1 MCVLGALTPEQLR
14 QRIPNWSLESDGQ
27 LLQYMVSIAKNIEN
41 LCSKTR
47 DDLDS
52 LILKVKQSELALS
65 NATNQFSAVEQV
77 KFVENRVEEDDESF
91 YGLRRRRQQVDEPRK
106 GPEQEQGDERTPDDL
121 IQLAV
126 ERSVEGM
133 YQAYDKYALP
143 ISDSESSDDEFTP
156 TSRRTIMQALPTLLT
171 SKRPLPHVI
180 GSEEWQNN
188 WHVGLNWETGSDSDR
203 KEEYSDSPSETD
215 DGGMFPSQPN
225 SKQHTPSESESSIW
239 GPEGRKRA
247 PSLDPSIT
255 GDDGSSIYSFAS
267 SSKVPRTLP
276 IRHTVP
282 GRGLSSE
289 VTRLK
294 PPNLFPEEPPAEVGR
309 QRGDRGLFD
318 DSPEEDEPMPTP
330 TPQPRQTAPLN
341 DTTAN
346 TFFKGNTQPPAR
358 KLVNLFDDEPP
369 EPSQDTPA
377 VPERR
382 KTVNLFIESED
393 EEEEIRENV
402 RNNNRTPAIDDR
414 DSKQSTKQRAS
425 ALTNPKAI
433 PNLVD
438 ELNNNLRKRNGPSGP
453 EKSRAV
459 AAENVRD
466 RPALVNN
473 KRPEANLFD
482 DEPPEDKFDQLF
494 QAANVSVKPNA
505 RSTDVPVAQVTT
517 PAVKD
522 KIIVNLFAEDDED
535 DYGGIVVGSNETKSQ
550 PKSPQQG
557 TPIIPGRM
565 MLPKP
570 AERLPVPKKK
580 SIFDESESEEDADAV
595 LFGAPATVPPIVTT
609 IPKAAP
615 KPVKSIFS
623 DSSEAEDDDD
633 EALFGKSSS
642 ILKDKLDALKKNGG
656 TAGVDKETNSSS
668 KTVGNSTSKSKS
680 LFDEDSDDEQSSS
693 KDHTLFG
700 SASKPEIASVIKT
713 TKNAPRVS
721 LFDDEPPSDDE
732 DALFGKSVPQKA
744 IPQPRLNRV
753 EDITKQSATLD
764 EPETRETDTR
774 NNTVAQQP
782 TPKDELF
789 TNAQPSESAPKQ
801 TPATI
806 ISQPA
811 SKAVPIDP
819 TNIRSMILKK
829 SIFNSDSES
838 EEDDSMF
845 DTLPRSVDIANAVST
860 KDEPSVTKDENKISP
875 TKGETRQE
883 QDAPTVEIKANIEE
897 DTKSNN
903 EQNEENSSEAKS
915 NDVIQTNSQ
924 SMNHA
929 VQKEFNNVDRL
940 AVDPLIDEG
949 STSKNENGN
958 ETSTDSKMDGSEEN
972 DELSHTKPCEE
983 MESSRPTLEASL
995 SSNNVVTVSETI
1007 ANERSE
1013 NLDQTHVEP
1022 PEFEEKPPLEV
1033 KSATGIMIANDID
1046 YYLHTNEPAKS
1057 EDSKLSNA
1065 SESAVEEPPPI
1076 ASITP
1081 PSAKSE
1087 PKSALTFSPIG
1098 LFDDVPPPD
1107 DGDETDDATTQRPD
1121 SQTIDSGESAM
1132 PSIMD
1137 ETVAYPTESQSLN
1150 FIPST
1155 SGAGDGGNRSRY
1167 LFDDEP
1173 PPDEADNTRAK
1184 SNFGDAAVGRISSSV
1199 SKGLFDNV
1207 APSSL
1212 PPMVEDSRLDSGKP
1226 SRMKIN
1232 KLNTKISIN
1241 VAALL
1246 PGARR
1251 SPGNVSSSPEKIH
1264 SILNDSATPPEDKKP
1279 TQSGSVA
1286 SSEKLTGL
1294 NKGRARIPT
1303 KRKPP
1308 SRQQLR
1314 AGTGTSALQNSPSE
1328 EEGIQTDTKKSTAD
1342 DRIVVGSEGKIE
1354 HIEAGLPET
1363 SFPPQNHLSSSVKT
1377 QQSVLKR
1384 NEDPFVDRLSA
1395 SVRNPS
1401 KRSVLVPD
1409 GTEATKPLAVV
1420 SDQKTTAKPST
1431 KSIFDDS
1438 DSNCEDNDMFSS
1450 KLPSTAV
1457 PVRKPTPVQ
1466 EPLARQQPNVGVG
1479 VGASRSIFFS
1489 DDDEANGDDE
1499 DDLFGPKVSSIAG
1512 QLKSK
1517 GADASTT
1524 RMGAKIERK
1533 GLFDDDDDGSDDDDD
1548 LFGSKSRTITKV
1560 NSHQQP
1566 VEQSKPT
1573 NRSLPI
1579 ITKPITTTTRTGDDP
1594 LADLLADS

>member
-27 LLQYMVSIAKNIEN
+27 LLQYMVSIAKNIEH

-47 DDLDS
+47 NDLDS
-52 LILKVKQSELALS
+52 LMLKVKHSELTLA

-91 YGLRRRRQQVDEPRK
+91 YGLRRRRQQVAEPRK
-106 GPEQEQGDERTPDDL
+106 PTEQEQGDERTLDDL

-133 YQAYDKYALP
+133 YQSYDKYALP
-143 ISDSESSDDEFTP
+143 LSDSESSDEEFTP
-156 TSRRTIMQALPTLLT
+156 SSKRTIMQALPTLLAT
-171 SKRPLPHVI
+171 KRPLPHVI

-239 GPEGRKRA
+239 GAEGRKRA

-255 GDDGSSIYSFAS
+255 GDDGSSVYSFAS

-276 IRHTVP
+276 NKHNVP

-289 VTRLK
+289 VSRLK
-294 PPNLFPEEPPAEVGR
+294 PPSLFPEEPPSEDSR

-318 DSPEEDEPMPTP
+318 DSPEVDEPMPTP
-330 TPQPRQTAPLN
+330 KPQPRQTAPPN
-341 DTTAN
+341 DTSK

-377 VPERR
+377 LPERR

-393 EEEEIRENV
+393 DEDEIRDNV
-402 RNNNRTPAIDDR
+402 RNNNRTPAIDDH
-414 DSKQSTKQRAS
+414 DSKQPPKQRGS

-438 ELNNNLRKRNGPSGP
+438 ELNNNLRKRNDGLSGP
-453 EKSRAV
+453 EKSRSVTAESDRHHP
-459 AAENVRD
+459 AA
-466 RPALVNN
+466 VNN
-473 KRPEANLFD
+473 RRPETNLFD

-494 QAANVSVKPNA
+494 QAANVSVKPNV
-505 RSTDVPVAQVTT
+505 RTT
-517 PAVKD
+517 ALPAPAAAPAVKD

-535 DYGGIVVGSNETKSQ
+535 DYGGIVVGSNETKPQ
-550 PKSPQQG
+550 PKSPQKG
-557 TPIIPGRM
+557 TPITPGRM

-570 AERLPVPKKK
+570 AERLPVAKKK

-595 LFGAPATVPPIVTT
+595 LFGAPGTVPPVAQA

-615 KPVKSIFS
+615 KPIKSIFS

-642 ILKDKLDALKKNGG
+642 ILKDKLDALKKNGA
-656 TAGVDKETNSSS
+656 TTEN
-668 KTVGNSTSKSKS
+668 NSTSKPVSNSTNKSKS
-680 LFDEDSDDEQSSS
+680 IFDDDSDN
-693 KDHTLFG
+693 DHSATNDQALFG
-700 SASKPEIASVIKT
+700 SVSKPELTSVSKT

-732 DALFGKSVPQKA
+732 DALFGKSVTQKA
-744 IPQPRLNRV
+744 IRQPQLNRV
-753 EDITKQSATLD
+753 EDTTVRPTKLD
-764 EPETRETDTR
+764 EPASRETNTR
-774 NNTVAQQP
+774 SNTAKQQS
-782 TPKDELF
+782 TPKDDLF
-789 TNAQPSESAPKQ
+789 ANAQPIESAPKH
-801 TPATI
+801 PPETI
-806 ISQPA
+806 KSQPA
-811 SKAVPIDP
+811 FEAAPIDP

-838 EEDDSMF
+838 EEDDSIF
-845 DTLPRSVDIANAVST
+845 DTAPKTVEITNNST
-860 KDEPSVTKDENKISP
+860 RNVESSGTTGESETSP
-875 TKGETRQE
+875 TKEDSRQM
-883 QDAPTVEIKANIEE
+883 QDVEEA
-897 DTKSNN
+897 TKNN
-903 EQNEENSSEAKS
+903 EIIEENSSELS
-915 NDVIQTNSQ
+915 INDVAQIDLQ
-924 SMNHA
+924 STNHA
-929 VQKEFNNVDRL
+929 AEEEYNSLDRL
-940 AVDPLIDEG
+940 AVDPILVEG
-949 STSKNENGN
+949 STSKTENDN
-958 ETSTDSKMDGSEEN
+958 ETSSDGK
-972 DELSHTKPCEE
+972 KPCDEIE
-983 MESSRPTLEASL
+983 NFRPTLEAVPA
-995 SSNNVVTVSETI
+995 SNNAVDTTRSETI
-1007 ANERSE
+1007 TNEGPV
-1013 NLDQTHVEP
+1013 NLEPTQIEP
-1022 PEFEEKPPLEV
+1022 PEIEEMPP
-1033 KSATGIMIANDID
+1033 AGGTTTGIMIANDID
-1046 YYLHTNEPAKS
+1046 YYLHTNEPAKTES
-1057 EDSKLSNA
+1057 RKSSTA
-1065 SESAVEEPPPI
+1065 SGSAIEEPSSTD
-1076 ASITP
+1076 ASATP

-1107 DGDETDDATTQRPD
+1107 DGDETDDVTHRQLP
-1121 SQTIDSGESAM
+1121 QTMDPGESAM

-1137 ETVAYPTESQSLN
+1137 ETAAYPTESQSLN
-1150 FIPST
+1150 FIPT

-1184 SNFGDAAVGRISSSV
+1184 SNFGDVTPGRMGNSV

-1212 PPMVEDSRLDSGKP
+1212 PPMVEDSRAEPNKP
-1226 SRMKIN
+1226 SRVKIN

-1251 SPGNVSSSPEKIH
+1251 SPGNASTSPQKIDSVSKEAAIS
-1264 SILNDSATPPEDKKP
+1264 PEDKKS
-1279 TQSGSVA
+1279 TQSGDVSG
-1286 SSEKLTGL
+1286 SEKLTGL

-1308 SRQQLR
+1308 SRQNLR
-1314 AGTGTSALQNSPSE
+1314 AGTGRSSLQSTPSE
-1328 EEGIQTDTKKSTAD
+1328 EEGIQTDSKISTAD

-1363 SFPPQNHLSSSVKT
+1363 SFPPQNHLSSAPKA
-1377 QQSVLKR
+1377 QQSVLKL
-1384 NEDPFVDRLSA
+1384 NEDPLVDRLSA

-1409 GTEATKPLAVV
+1409 GTEGTKPLAVV
-1420 SDQKTTAKPST
+1420 SVQKTTAKPST
-1431 KSIFDDS
+1431 NSIFDDS
-1438 DSNCEDNDMFSS
+1438 DSNGEDNDVFFSKPTS
-1450 KLPSTAV
+1450 KAV
-1457 PVRKPTPVQ
+1457 PVKKAAPIQ
-1466 EPLARQQPNVGVG
+1466 EPLARKQPNVGVG
-1479 VGASRSIFFS
+1479 DGGSRSLFFS
-1489 DDDEANGDDE
+1489 DDDETNGDDE
-1499 DDLFGPKVSSIAG
+1499 DDLFGTKISSIAG

-1517 GADASTT
+1517 GADSSAT
-1524 RMGAKIERK
+1524 RVGTKIERK

-1548 LFGSKSRTITKV
+1548 LFGSKTKGTLTKV
-1560 NSHQQP
+1560 NSHQEP
-1566 VEQSKPT
+1566 VEQTKPT

-1579 ITKPITTTTRTGDDP
+1579 ITRPITTTTRTGDDP